1 VRNELRMRERRAL
14 LISVRCAILRVA
26 FLADFVLAIDVPLL
40 RLWRKK
46 QRRREP
52 PPDWRCL

>member
-1 VRNELRMRERRAL
+1 
-14 LISVRCAILRVA
+14 VA
-26 FLADFVLAIDVPLL
+26 FLADLVLAIDVPLL
-40 RLWRKK
+40 RRRRKK